1 MLEKDKKNACETET
15 ACALAM
21 FLMNVLI
28 LAAIGGVAWL
38 AHTAAAENE
47 SLNAILRGGF
57 LP

>member
-1 MLEKDKKNACETET
+1 MREKNQKNMCETE
-15 ACALAM
+15 AGYALAM

-28 LAAIGGVAWL
+28 FAVIGAVAWL
-38 AHTAAAENE
+38 MYAAMTENA